1 MVKLELV
8 LLSALFLASPA
19 YALESSDSVLLEKD
33 TVELQNNVDDI
44 SSNDANK
51 ANNTNTHKHHHR
63 KHLSKRPYKQKVT
76 PNAEVKKAEADSP
89 HKHIYQKHSS
99 KRPHAKNESH

>member
-8 LLSALFLASPA
+8 LLSVLFLASPT
-19 YALESSDSVLLEKD
+19 YALESSESALLEKE
-33 TVELQNNVDDI
+33 TVELQNKVDDI

-63 KHLSKRPYKQKVT
+63 KHLSKRPYKKQT
-76 PNAEVKKAEADSP
+76 EPNSEASIAEEDSP
-89 HKHIYQKHSS
+89 HKHVYQKHSS
-99 KRPHAKNESH
+99 KRPHAKNVSH